1 MRQRSQSGFFF
12 LVYFTG
18 NPVVSATSLFEL
30 CASQHVDKTKRRG
43 KVLAAQEGET
53 ARFLHCLV
61 WFCWG
66 SILHATTP
74 PLRVMRAARFTCS
87 WLELCV
93 TYEQFRFS
101 GREARFLRSDP
112 PPPPPHARAI
122 ESKASLPLFPHGVT
136 QENVRL
142 VLLRDGGGYD
152 GYARVR
158 VLLCFSTPA
167 WLKKASVQCSASF
180 SMDLLGGKNYQNIGN
195 RMSDPISKT
204 ITG

>member
-1 MRQRSQSGFFF
+1 MRQRSQPGFFF
-12 LVYFTG
+12 LAYFTG
-18 NPVVSATSLFEL
+18 NPVVSATSLFEP

-53 ARFLHCLV
+53 ARFLHCLL

-66 SILHATTP
+66 SILHVTTP

-87 WLELCV
+87 WLESCV

-101 GREARFLRSDP
+101 GREARFLRSNP
-112 PPPPPHARAI
+112 PPPPPHARATR
-122 ESKASLPLFPHGVT
+122 SKASLPLFPHGVT

-142 VLLRDGGGYD
+142 LSLRD
-152 GYARVR
+152 ARVR

-167 WLKKASVQCSASF
+167 WLKKASVRRSQWIYWAERIIKTSET
-180 SMDLLGGKNYQNIGN
+180 
-195 RMSDPISKT
+195 MSDPISKT